1 MFTKNQKVRIKHT
14 TMVGVITGA
23 DIDPE
28 TMVVRYKVAYTGTD
42 GEPHERYFEASQLD
56 AS

>member
-14 TMVGVITGA
+14 TIVGVIVGA
-23 DIDPE
+23 DIDPD
-28 TMVVRYKVAYTGTD
+28 TMVVRYKVAYTGID
-42 GEPHERYFEASQLD
+42 GEPHERFFEADQLD